1 MATTLRIKRRASG
14 NAGAPASLQNAELAF
29 NEVDDTLYYGK
40 GTGGAGG
47 TATTVEAIGGKGAF
61 VSVAGSQT
69 VTGDKTFSG
78 TVNMS
83 GATAVQA
90 PTRALADSS
99 THVATTA
106 FVKGQGYGPG
116 TVTSV
121 GLSLPAELSVTGSPV
136 TASGTLSAAW
146 AAASA
151 NRVLAT
157 PDGIS
162 GTPAFR
168 ALVAADI
175 PSLTAAKISNF
186 DTAVNGRKLSD
197 FTGGNSG
204 DISLA
209 GYRLTNVSDPT
220 SAQDAATKAY
230 VDAVKTGL
238 DIKDSVRAATTANI
252 TLSGTQTIDG
262 VALVAGDRVL
272 VKNQTTASAN
282 GIYVVATGAWA
293 RATDADNTP
302 GSEVH
307 GGMFCFVTE
316 GAANADSGW
325 VLTTNDP
332 VTLGT
337 TNLAFT
343 QFSGAGQIADGDG
356 IAKSGNTISVAVG
369 TGLAVSKAGGVALTG
384 QALSLHNLSTN
395 GIFVRA
401 SGSSVVARSVAA
413 SGTGITVAN
422 GDGVSGNPTVALS
435 DALSSVGSL
444 TPVADRIAYYTGAA
458 AAALATLSAFGRSLI
473 DDADAAA
480 ARTTLG
486 LGSLATQA
494 AASVAITGGTIDN
507 VTLDGGTF

>member
-1 MATTLRIKRRASG
+1 M
-14 NAGAPASLQNAELAF
+14 
-29 NEVDDTLYYGK
+29 
-40 GTGGAGG
+40 
-47 TATTVEAIGGKGAF
+47 
-61 VSVAGSQT
+61 
-69 VTGDKTFSG
+69 
-78 TVNMS
+78 
-83 GATAVQA
+83 
-90 PTRALADSS
+90 
-99 THVATTA
+99 
-106 FVKGQGYGPG
+106 
-116 TVTSV
+116 
-121 GLSLPAELSVTGSPV
+121 
-136 TASGTLSAAW
+136 
-146 AAASA
+146 
-151 NRVLAT
+151 
-157 PDGIS
+157 
-162 GTPAFR
+162 
-168 ALVAADI
+168 
-175 PSLTAAKISNF
+175 
-186 DTAVNGRKLSD
+186 
-197 FTGGNSG
+197 
-204 DISLA
+204 
-209 GYRLTNVSDPT
+209 
-220 SAQDAATKAY
+220 
-230 VDAVKTGL
+230 KTGL

-384 QALSLHNLSTN
+384 QALSLHNLATN